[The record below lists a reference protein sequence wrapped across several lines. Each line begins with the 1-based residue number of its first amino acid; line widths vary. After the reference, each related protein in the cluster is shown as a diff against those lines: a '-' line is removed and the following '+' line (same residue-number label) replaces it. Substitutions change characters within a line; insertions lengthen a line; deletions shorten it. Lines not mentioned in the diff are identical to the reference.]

1 MNPAPLAI
9 VRGLGRAYPFLKMP
23 TRHGVTGRWVFLVF
37 RHGERDP
44 SWVVK
49 GTRDP
54 RGIAALRAER
64 DALRRLA
71 TAIEHSTLAS
81 QVPRLLGWDETE
93 SEACL
98 VETFL
103 AGIPL
108 AGRFASTNES
118 GLADALDWLARF
130 HEAARLRIAPISRDA
145 VESAL
150 TACESLIPDDATR
163 QCVEREIRSLQGR
176 PAPHGFVHGD
186 FNPHNVLREGNALS
200 VIDWEDSHVDGLVSD
215 DVFDFTAVAEFIG
228 RPVAREVASAT
239 LRRLGVP
246 EEIERA
252 LRLQFLVRA
261 LGREAARDS
270 SAATSETSEYRER
283 WVRVVRREIE
293 VEGRRIQV
301 G

>member
-9 VRGLGRAYPFLKMP
+9 VRGLGRSYPFLKMP
-23 TRHGVTGRWVFLVF
+23 TRHGATGRWVFLVF

-71 TAIEHSTLAS
+71 NAIEHSTLAH

-103 AGIPL
+103 AGVPL
-108 AGRFASTNES
+108 AGRFASAS
-118 GLADALDWLARF
+118 GLADALDWLVRF
-130 HEAARLRIAPISRDA
+130 HEAAHPHPTIAPISRNA

-150 TACESLIPDDATR
+150 TACESLIPDEATR
-163 QCVEREIRSLQGR
+163 LGVEREIRALQGR
-176 PAPHGFVHGD
+176 PAPHGLVHGD

-200 VIDWEDSHVDGLVSD
+200 VIDWEDAHQDGLVSD
-215 DVFDFTAVAEFIG
+215 DVFDFIAVAEFIG
-228 RPVAREVASAT
+228 RPVPPEVASAT

-261 LGREAARDS
+261 LGREAARD
-270 SAATSETSEYRER
+270 ANAGTSESSEYRER

-293 VEGRRIQV
+293 AEGRRIQV